1 MENPYNKWAL
11 VTGASS
17 GFGVQFAKLIAE
29 RKANLVLVARC
40 TEPMETLAEELRQ
53 SVAEDFSFGINVKPA
68 RRRSDLF
75 VKR

>member
-1 MENPYNKWAL
+1 MGAGYSSVKWIWCPIRE
-11 VTGASS
+11 
-17 GFGVQFAKLIAE
+17 LIAE
-29 RKANLVLVARC
+29 RKANLVLVARR

-53 SVAEDFSFGINVKPA
+53 SVAEDCSFGINVKPA